1 MSVFDTL
8 KMRLLRWN
16 LGPKTPASL
25 DRVIV
30 PLEDAHLHSY
40 AARMNRGN
48 RAPHLSA
55 DDGDDEEDEDVE
67 AGAKSSHEESRMLEM
82 NVPEYSIKGLRR
94 EAQEGSKVPLTD
106 YESMLP
112 RSEGFESG
120 ADGCPSPRKDP

>member
-1 MSVFDTL
+1 MPFLDTL
-8 KMRLLRWN
+8 KMRLLRWS

-82 NVPEYSIKGLRR
+82 DVPEYSIKGLRR
-94 EAQEGSKVPLTD
+94 EAQEGSKAPLTD
-106 YESMLP
+106 YESVLP
-112 RSEGFESG
+112 RPGG
-120 ADGCPSPRKDP
+120 GG